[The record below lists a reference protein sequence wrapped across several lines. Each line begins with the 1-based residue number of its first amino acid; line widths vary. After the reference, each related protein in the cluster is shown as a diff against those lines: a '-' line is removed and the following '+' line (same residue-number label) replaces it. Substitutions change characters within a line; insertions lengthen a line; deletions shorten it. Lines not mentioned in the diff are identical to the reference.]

1 MRKLFQTAFGA
12 LFIALGGLMLVMV
25 IRNGAH
31 DGGTGQAIIGPL
43 ALVGAGA
50 LAISVAQ
57 RKPKKW

>member
-1 MRKLFQTAFGA
+1 VKKLFQIGFGL

-31 DGGTGQAIIGPL
+31 DSGTGQAIIGPL

>member
-1 MRKLFQTAFGA
+1 MKKIVQIGFGV
-12 LFIALGGLMLVMV
+12 LFIAMGALLLLTV

-43 ALVGAGA
+43 ALIGAGA
-50 LAISVAQ
+50 LSISVAQ

>member
-1 MRKLFQTAFGA
+1 MKKIFQIGFGV
-12 LFIALGGLMLVMV
+12 LFITIGGVMLLTI

-50 LAISVAQ
+50 LSISVAQ